1 MDQISKNKLS
11 FNLLFKLFKQS
22 KSKGDNNEHKQQ
34 NFFFCF
40 PQSNF
45 PFVFHHL
52 LMKKWKFIK
61 ILAYNLQ
68 KVQQVQNRK
77 NH

>member
-34 NFFFCF
+34 NF
-40 PQSNF
+40 
-45 PFVFHHL
+45 
-52 LMKKWKFIK
+52 
-61 ILAYNLQ
+61 
-68 KVQQVQNRK
+68 
-77 NH
+77 